1 MPSEVKHPSPQTP
14 TLTTYS
20 CITAARSSY
29 VATEPGAGL
38 AGSARQEHTH
48 EEQRSRGPFLR
59 APGFFSTS
67 HWAFPPG
74 LLPFGAGGSPFPG
87 GCSRT
92 PCYRSSQCPA
102 VPAGSRSRG
111 AQPHPPGGR
120 VVTSP
125 QPRSSKSDQD
135 INEEARLIP
144 IQLKVYQLVR
154 NVQARNHR

>member
-29 VATEPGAGL
+29 VATEPEAGP
-38 AGSARQEHTH
+38 AGSARQEHAH
-48 EEQRSRGPFLR
+48 EEQRSHGPFLH

-74 LLPFGAGGSPFPG
+74 LLPFGAGVL
-87 GCSRT
+87 
-92 PCYRSSQCPA
+92 CYRGAAAGPHATEAPSAQQCQQ
-102 VPAGSRSRG
+102 G

-135 INEEARLIP
+135 VNDEACLIP

>member
-14 TLTTYS
+14 TFTTCS

-29 VATEPGAGL
+29 VGQGWQGAR
-38 AGSARQEHTH
+38 ARSTH
-48 EEQRSRGPFLR
+48 EEQRSRGPFLH

-74 LLPFGAGGSPFPG
+74 LLPFGAGGSLFPG
-87 GCSRT
+87 GCTRT
-92 PCYRSSQCPA
+92 PCYRSTQCPA

>member
-29 VATEPGAGL
+29 VATEPEAGP

-48 EEQRSRGPFLR
+48 EEQRSCGPFLH

-74 LLPFGAGGSPFPG
+74 LLPFGAGVL
-87 GCSRT
+87 
-92 PCYRSSQCPA
+92 CYRGAAAGPHATEAPSAQQCQQG
-102 VPAGSRSRG
+102 AGAEGLSLTHRG
-111 AQPHPPGGR
+111 AAW
-120 VVTSP
+120 SP
-125 QPRSSKSDQD
+125 APSRALPS
-135 INEEARLIP
+135 LIKT
-144 IQLKVYQLVR
+144 LTTR
-154 NVQARNHR
+154 HA